1 MNKRIYTVSVI
12 NHYVAG
18 LLEDDM
24 LLRKVSVT
32 GEVSNLTYHSSGHIY
47 FTLKDDKAAIKA
59 VMFRSYRANG
69 LKFQM
74 KAGDKVVVT
83 GSIGVYEKGGM
94 YQIYAE
100 QIEPA
105 GEGELAAKVE
115 ALKKE
120 LRDMGMFDA
129 AYKKPIPKYCFKIG
143 VVTAPTGAVIHDIM
157 QVSERRN
164 PHVQILL
171 APAAVQGESAADSVA
186 AALNR
191 LDGMNCDV
199 IICGRGGGSLE
210 DLMAFN
216 TETVAR
222 AIFSCNTPVIS
233 AVGHET
239 DTTIADYVADLRAP
253 TPSAAAELAVF
264 SYDEFL
270 SDIRK
275 KQQQLGNALNGKT
288 LSARNRLLSL
298 QKRIVVASPKE
309 RANRA
314 MMDIMRLSERMHES
328 FNSRSM
334 QASNALSQYAQIM
347 KSAFDVKITAGQ
359 RRLALMTP
367 RLSVVMAGKLSDT
380 KHEIEL
386 IQPRLSGD
394 MSKKLSDARHILALS
409 TQRLELSNP
418 VKKIAAGF
426 AYVSSESGRVTS
438 VTQIKKDDIFSVRLK
453 DGTIEAQARKVEK
466 NG

>member
-1 MNKRIYTVSVI
+1 M
-12 NHYVAG
+12 AG

-69 LKFQM
+69 LRFQM

-129 AYKKPIPKYCFKIG
+129 AYKPIPKYCFKIG

-275 KQQQLGNALNGKT
+275 KQQQLSNALYGRV

-298 QKRIVVASPKE
+298 QKRIIISSPKE
-309 RANRA
+309 RVNRA

-334 QASNALSQYAQIM
+334 EASNALSRYAQVM
-347 KSAFDVKITAGQ
+347 KNAFDVKINADQ
-359 RRLALMTP
+359 RRLALIAP
-367 RLSVVMAGKLSDT
+367 KLSGEMVGKLSET
-380 KHEIEL
+380 KHRISFV
-386 IQPRLSGD
+386 QPRISGD
-394 MSKKLSDARHILALS
+394 MSKKLSDTKHVLALS
-409 TQRLELSNP
+409 AQRLELSNP

-426 AYVSSESGRVTS
+426 AYVSSDSGRITS

>member
-24 LLRKVSVT
+24 MLRRVSVT

-47 FTLKDDKAAIKA
+47 FTLKDEKSAIKA
-59 VMFRSYRANG
+59 VMFRSYRPNG

-74 KAGDKVVVT
+74 KAGDKVVVS
-83 GSIGVYEKGGM
+83 GSIGVYEKGGT

-115 ALKKE
+115 ALKKALSE
-120 LRDMGMFDA
+120 MGMFEA
-129 AYKKPIPKYCFKIG
+129 AYKKPIPKYCFRIG

-157 QVSERRN
+157 QVSARRN

-171 APAAVQGESAADSVA
+171 APAQVQGESAADSVA
-186 AALNR
+186 AALER
-191 LDGMNCDV
+191 LDEKNCDV
-199 IICGRGGGSLE
+199 IICGRGGVSLE
-210 DLMAFN
+210 DLMVFN

-222 AIFSCNTPVIS
+222 AIFSCKTPVIS

-264 SYDEFL
+264 SYDEFI
-270 SDIRK
+270 SDITKK
-275 KQQQLGNALNGKT
+275 KQQLKNSLNGKV
-288 LSARNRLLSL
+288 LSLRNRLLAL
-298 QKRIVVASPKE
+298 QKRVIIASPKE
-309 RANRA
+309 RANRD
-314 MMDIMRLSERMHES
+314 MMNIMKLSERMHES
-328 FNSRSM
+328 FKDRCDRTKESLDQYSLLMKNSMR
-334 QASNALSQYAQIM
+334 
-347 KSAFDVKITAGQ
+347 VKTEAAE
-359 RRLALMTP
+359 RRLALSCP
-367 RLSVVMAGKLSDT
+367 RLSN
-380 KHEIEL
+380 
-386 IQPRLSGD
+386 D
-394 MSKKLSDARHILALS
+394 MTKKLSDAKHALS
-409 TQRLELSNP
+409 LSAQRLEMSNP

-426 AYVSSESGRVTS
+426 AYVSNENGRITS
-438 VTQIKKDDIFSVRLK
+438 VKQIKTDDIFSVRLK
-453 DGTIEAQARKVEK
+453 DGTIEAQARKVDQ

>member
-1 MNKRIYTVSVI
+1 MNRRIYTVSVI

-18 LLEDDM
+18 LIEDDM
-24 LLRKVSVT
+24 MLRKVSVT

-47 FTLKDDKAAIKA
+47 FTLKDDKAAISA
-59 VMFRSYRANG
+59 VMFRRYRAG
-69 LKFQM
+69 LKFPM

-83 GSIGVYEKGGM
+83 GSIGVYEKGGS

-120 LRDMGMFDA
+120 LLEMGMFDE
-129 AYKKPIPKYCFKIG
+129 AYKKPIPKYCFRIG

-157 QVSERRN
+157 QVSARRN

-171 APAAVQGESAADSVA
+171 APAQVQGEIAAESVA
-186 AALNR
+186 SALER
-191 LDGMNCDV
+191 LDTQNCDV

-239 DTTIADYVADLRAP
+239 DTTIADLAADLRAP

-264 SYDEFL
+264 SYDVFL
-270 SDIRK
+270 SDMRK
-275 KQQQLGNALNGKT
+275 RQEQLKTSLNG
-288 LSARNRLLSL
+288 RLLSEKNKLLAL
-298 QKRIVVASPKE
+298 QKRVILTSPKE
-309 RANRA
+309 RSNRA
-314 MMDIMRLSERMHES
+314 MMELVKLSDRMS
-328 FNSRSM
+328 QTINDRCNDTAQLLDNYTQVMKQSM
-334 QASNALSQYAQIM
+334 
-347 KSAFDVKITAGQ
+347 KVKTDDAD
-359 RRLALMTP
+359 RRLALITP
-367 RLSVVMAGKLSDT
+367 KLSQDMARKLSDT
-380 KHEIEL
+380 KH
-386 IQPRLSGD
+386 
-394 MSKKLSDARHILALS
+394 ALS
-409 TQRLELSNP
+409 LSAQRLELTNP

-426 AYVSSESGRVTS
+426 AYVSGEKGRITS
-438 VTQIKKDDIFSVRLK
+438 VSQVKKDDIFSVRLK
-453 DGTIEAQARKVEK
+453 DGTIKAKTEQVDRI
-466 NG
+466 G

>member
-24 LLRKVSVT
+24 LLRSVSVT

-59 VMFRSYRANG
+59 VMFRTYRYNG

-94 YQIYAE
+94 YQLYAE
-100 QIEPA
+100 RIEPA

-129 AYKKPIPKYCFKIG
+129 AYKKPVPKYCFKIG

-171 APAAVQGESAADSVA
+171 APASVQGESAADSVA
-186 AALNR
+186 RALAR
-191 LDGMNCDV
+191 LDQMNCDV

-264 SYDEFL
+264 SYEEFL
-270 SDIRK
+270 YDIRK
-275 KQQQLGNALNGKT
+275 KQQQLDNALHGKA
-288 LSARNRLLSL
+288 LSAKNRLLSL
-298 QKRIVVASPKE
+298 QKRIIVASPKE

-314 MMDIMRLSERMHES
+314 MMDIMKLSERMRES
-328 FNSRSM
+328 FDSKSRE
-334 QASNALSQYAQIM
+334 ASDAMSRYEQVM
-347 KSAFDVKITAGQ
+347 KRAFDVKINADQ
-359 RRLALMTP
+359 NRLALM
-367 RLSVVMAGKLSDT
+367 A
-380 KHEIEL
+380 
-386 IQPRLSGD
+386 PRLSGE
-394 MSKKLSDARHILALS
+394 MAKKLSDAKHTLS
-409 TQRLELSNP
+409 LSAQRLELSNP

-453 DGTIEAQARKVEK
+453 DGTIEAQARKVEQ